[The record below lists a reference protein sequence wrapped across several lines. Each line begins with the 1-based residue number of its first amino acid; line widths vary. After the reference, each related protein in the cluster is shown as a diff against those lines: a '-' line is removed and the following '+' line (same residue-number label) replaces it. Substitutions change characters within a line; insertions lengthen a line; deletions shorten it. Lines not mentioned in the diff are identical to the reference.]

1 MSNFLFVLPADW
13 LQLDWNF
20 VTTNIPSMT
29 LLEVQSFIETYQ
41 FNYIEL
47 GLKAHFLIPETSTVI
62 NAVIF
67 ENEFFAVLLG

>member
-47 GLKAHFLIPETSTVI
+47 GLKAYFLIPETSTVI